1 MRNCACTLRTYELRR
16 FLRTVMLCLSKASQ
30 STECLQHYYF
40 SSENHFQSHLHALS
54 VLLSETKPVPAR
66 WVLSLKG
73 LLRGPVISVK
83 LSGLGII
90 LRFVGLYYT

>member
-30 STECLQHYYF
+30 STERLQHYYF

-54 VLLSETKPVPAR
+54 VPLGETKQVPAR
-66 WVLSLKG
+66 WGLSLKG
-73 LLRGPVISVK
+73 P
-83 LSGLGII
+83 
-90 LRFVGLYYT
+90 